1 MLWARAADS
10 NVMDIATDSNRMDIA
25 VDSFIVYAL
34 IVNYIMDIT
43 MDSNV
48 MGKSSRQQCNGHS
61 NGQ

>member
-1 MLWARAADS
+1 
-10 NVMDIATDSNRMDIA
+10 MDIAMDIA
-25 VDSFIVYAL
+25 ADSFIVYAL
-34 IVNYIMDIT
+34 IVNYIMDIA